1 MVRLNGSSETMT
13 RNINYD
19 LIRLLGLLII
29 MVAHS
34 SPPGWIFQLR
44 NFGTPLLVIGSGLTY
59 SLIFASRKLEIK
71 AFYKKRLPKLI
82 FPAWLFLTFFF
93 LALYAASVV
102 SDFEFPFSNEKVIE
116 SFLFMGGIGFVWV
129 FKIYIILSL
138 ITPLAVYLHDK
149 VNNNLKYLS
158 SLLLLYIGYEIA
170 VYLITPLLTGV
181 YSTVFNSIIFIAIPY
196 TILFLYAFNLPSLKK
211 VSIYFVSMS
220 SLIIFIVLAY
230 LKYTEAGHFVHTQ
243 LYKYPPTLYYLSY
256 AFFAVNVIYLILR
269 NIKISN
275 DLTNSIVIWL
285 SSNSLWIYLWHIFA
299 FYIWKFA
306 SIGET
311 ASIVPVFVGKIFFM
325 ITFGIVFTH
334 LQNTL
339 LNRLPIENTTW
350 KNKLLPLLTNK
361 K

>member
-1 MVRLNGSSETMT
+1 MST

-44 NFGTPLLVIGSGLTY
+44 NFGTPLLVVGSGLTY
-59 SLIFASRKLEIK
+59 SLIFASRKLETK

-93 LALYAASVV
+93 LSVYAASII
-102 SDFEFPFSNEKVIE
+102 SDSNFPFPNEIVIE

-138 ITPLAVYLHDK
+138 ITPLAVYLNDK

-158 SLLLLYIGYEIA
+158 SLLFLYIVYEIA

-181 YSTVFNSIIFIAIPY
+181 YSTVFNSIIFITLPY

-211 VSIYFVSMS
+211 ASVVYISMS
-220 SLIIFIVLAY
+220 SLIVFIVLAY

-256 AFFAVNVIYLILR
+256 AFFAVNAIYLTLT
-269 NIKISN
+269 NIKVSN
-275 DLTNSIVIWL
+275 DFTKSIVIWL
-285 SSNSLWIYLWHIFA
+285 SSNSLWVYLWHIFA

-306 SIGET
+306 SIDQIDM
-311 ASIVPVFVGKIFFM
+311 IVPVFVGKIFFM
-325 ITFGIVFTH
+325 IAFGIIFTQ
-334 LQNTL
+334 LQNIL

-350 KNKLLPLLTNK
+350 KTTLLPLLTNK